1 MRRYAQF
8 RQPLEKSTTNLNIKK
23 EDKGN
28 IFVGEFKVLFT
39 KKALKSPY
47 IMHLW
52 GNIKHLT
59 LTLYKY
65 QVIVG
70 ETESRELEM
79 EAFVLPNQ
87 VAAICLAAKKI

>member
-1 MRRYAQF
+1 
-8 RQPLEKSTTNLNIKK
+8 
-23 EDKGN
+23 
-28 IFVGEFKVLFT
+28 
-39 KKALKSPY
+39 
-47 IMHLW
+47 MHLW

-59 LTLYKY
+59 FTLYKY